1 MSKSEK
7 TLENTQEGSR
17 AGRFVTQIRGYKAFQ
32 PNPLPPVPPLAQD
45 EELAYLL
52 GQATHAV
59 GKLSGLSAI
68 IPDPDLF
75 VYLYVRKE
83 ALLSSQIEGTQCSLE
98 DVLNPEVEPLSD
110 SSRPQD
116 IEEVSNYVKAMNQG
130 LAKLESLP
138 VCTRLIKEIHAT
150 LLQGVR
156 GSGKTPG
163 EFRRSQN
170 WIGRPGATLMTAEFV
185 PPPPEDVDGLMSDL
199 EKFIHLTD
207 RMPPLIKVA
216 LIHAQFETI
225 HPFLDGNGRLG
236 RLLITYLLVLWKIL
250 DKPLLYISYYFK
262 AHRTEYYA
270 RLMDIRLRGDWESW
284 IKFFLRA
291 VHESAEMGTQ
301 SATEIYK
308 LMKADRSRVQA
319 ENVSPATLQVY
330 DHFCREPILSNSIL
344 VTRLK
349 SSKPTIQRAL
359 DYLQKLG
366 IIREVSGKQRHRRY
380 AYQAYLE
387 ILTRDTTTRIG

>member
-1 MSKSEK
+1 MTDSNKQ
-7 TLENTQEGSR
+7 LQVNR
-17 AGRFVTQIRGYKAFQ
+17 AGRFITQLKGYKAFQ
-32 PNPLPPVPPLAQD
+32 PTPLPPEPPLVQD
-45 EELAYLL
+45 EELTYLL
-52 GQATHAV
+52 GKATHAV

-75 VYLYVRKE
+75 VYLHVRKE

-98 DVLNPEVEPLSD
+98 DILNPDAEPISD
-110 SSRPQD
+110 TSKPQD
-116 IEEVSNYVKAMNQG
+116 IEEVSNYVKALNQG
-130 LAKLESLP
+130 LARVADLP
-138 VCTRLIKEIHAT
+138 VSTRLIKEIHLT
-150 LLQGVR
+150 LMQGVR

-185 PPPPEDVDGLMSDL
+185 PPPPEDVDQLMSKL
-199 EKFIHLTD
+199 EKFAHHAD

-216 LIHAQFETI
+216 LFHAQFETI

-236 RLLITYLLVLWKIL
+236 RLLITFLLVHWQVL
-250 DKPLLYISYYFK
+250 DRPLLYISYYFK

-270 RLMDIRLRGDWESW
+270 RLMDIRLRGDWEAW

-301 SATEIYK
+301 SATEIHQ
-308 LMKADRSRVQA
+308 LIITDRFRVQA
-319 ENVSPATLQVY
+319 KDVSPTTLKVY
-330 DHFCREPILSNSIL
+330 EQFCREPILTNPIL

-349 SSKPTIQRAL
+349 SSKPTVQRAL
-359 DYLQKLG
+359 EYLQKHG
-366 IIREVSGKQRHRRY
+366 IIREVSGKQRRRRY
-380 AYQAYLE
+380 AYQAYLD

>member
-1 MSKSEK
+1 MADADKK
-7 TLENTQEGSR
+7 APENR
-17 AGRFVTQIRGYKAFQ
+17 AGRFVTQIKGYKAFQ
-32 PNPLPPVPPLAQD
+32 PTPLPPEPQLTQD
-45 EELAYLL
+45 EELIYLL

-98 DVLNPEVEPLSD
+98 DILNADAEPLSD
-110 SSRPQD
+110 RSKLQD

-130 LAKLESLP
+130 LERLADLP
-138 VCTRLIKEIHAT
+138 VSARLIKEIHAI
-150 LLQGVR
+150 LMHGVR
-156 GSGKTPG
+156 GAGKTPG

-185 PPPPEDVDGLMSDL
+185 PPPPEEVDRLMSEL
-199 EKFIHLTD
+199 EKFIHHVD

-216 LIHAQFETI
+216 LIHAQFETV

-236 RLLITYLLVLWKIL
+236 RLLITFLLVHWQVL

-270 RLMDIRLRGDWESW
+270 RLIDIRLRGDWEAW

-301 SATEIYK
+301 SATEIHK
-308 LMKADRSRVQA
+308 LMTADRARVQA
-319 ENVSPATLQVY
+319 EDMSPTTVQVY
-330 DHFCREPILSNSIL
+330 DQFCREPILSNSIL
-344 VTRLK
+344 VTSLK
-349 SSKPTIQRAL
+349 SSKPTVQRAL
-359 DYLQKLG
+359 EYLQKLE
-366 IIREVSGKQRHRRY
+366 IIKEVSGKQRRRRY
-380 AYQAYLE
+380 AYQAYLD

>member
-1 MSKSEK
+1 MVQSNN
-7 TLENTQEGSR
+7 THQENR
-17 AGRFVTQIRGYKAFQ
+17 AGRFVTQLKGYRAFQ
-32 PNPLPPVPPLAQD
+32 PTPLPPEPPLTQD
-45 EELAYLL
+45 EELTYLL

-59 GKLSGLSAI
+59 GKLSGVAAI

-98 DVLNPEVEPLSD
+98 DILNPDAEFISD
-110 SSRPQD
+110 TSKPQD

-130 LAKLESLP
+130 LGRPADLP
-138 VCTRLIKEIHAT
+138 VSTRLIKEIHAT
-150 LLQGVR
+150 LMLGVR

-185 PPPPEDVDGLMSDL
+185 PPPPEDVDSLMSEL
-199 EKFIHLTD
+199 EKFIHHTN
-207 RMPPLIKVA
+207 RMPPLIKAA

-236 RLLITYLLVLWKIL
+236 RLLITFLLVHWQVLG
-250 DKPLLYISYYFK
+250 KPLLYISYYFK

-270 RLMDIRLRGDWESW
+270 RLMDIRLRGDWEAW

-291 VHESAEMGTQ
+291 VYESAEMGTQ
-301 SATEIYK
+301 SATEIHK
-308 LMKADRSRVQA
+308 LMTADRAKIQV
-319 ENVSPATLQVY
+319 ENVSPTTLQIY
-330 DHFCREPILSNSIL
+330 TQFCREPILTNSIL
-344 VTRLK
+344 VTRLE
-349 SSKPTIQRAL
+349 SSKPTVQRAL
-359 DYLQKLG
+359 EYLQKFG
-366 IIREVSGKQRHRRY
+366 IIMEVSGKQRRRRY
-380 AYQAYLE
+380 AYQAYLD

>member
-1 MSKSEK
+1 MADSNNKH
-7 TLENTQEGSR
+7 QEHR
-17 AGRFVTQIRGYKAFQ
+17 AGRFVTQIKGYRAFQ
-32 PNPLPPVPPLAQD
+32 PTPLPPEPPLTQD
-45 EELAYLL
+45 EELTYLL
-52 GQATHAV
+52 GQATHTV

-75 VYLYVRKE
+75 VYLFVRKE
-83 ALLSSQIEGTQCSLE
+83 ALLSSQIEGAQCSLE
-98 DVLNPEVEPLSD
+98 DILNPDAEFLSD
-110 SSRPQD
+110 ASKPQD

-130 LAKLESLP
+130 LGRLADLP
-138 VCTRLIKEIHAT
+138 VSTRLIKEIHAI
-150 LLQGVR
+150 LMLGVR

-185 PPPPEDVDGLMSDL
+185 PPPPEDVDSLMSEL
-199 EKFIHLTD
+199 EKFVHHTN
-207 RMPPLIKVA
+207 RMPPLIKAA

-236 RLLITYLLVLWKIL
+236 RLLITFLLVHWQVL

-270 RLMDIRLRGDWESW
+270 RLMDIRLRGDWEAW

-301 SATEIYK
+301 SATEIHK
-308 LMKADRSRVQA
+308 LITADRAKVQA
-319 ENVSPATLQVY
+319 ENVSPTTLQVY
-330 DHFCREPILSNSIL
+330 AQFCREPILTNPIL

-349 SSKPTIQRAL
+349 SSKPTVQRAL
-359 DYLQKLG
+359 QYLQKLG
-366 IIREVSGKQRHRRY
+366 IIKEVSGKQRRRRY
-380 AYQAYLE
+380 AYQAYLD

>member
-1 MSKSEK
+1 M
-7 TLENTQEGSR
+7 
-17 AGRFVTQIRGYKAFQ
+17 
-32 PNPLPPVPPLAQD
+32 
-45 EELAYLL
+45 
-52 GQATHAV
+52 
-59 GKLSGLSAI
+59 LSGLSAI

-75 VYLYVRKE
+75 VYLYIRKK

-98 DVLNPEVEPLSD
+98 DILSPD
-110 SSRPQD
+110 AEFISDASNPQD

-130 LAKLESLP
+130 LGRLADLP
-138 VCTRLIKEIHAT
+138 VSARLIKEIHAT
-150 LLQGVR
+150 LMFGVR

-185 PPPPEDVDGLMSDL
+185 PPPPEDVDRLMSEL
-199 EKFIHLTD
+199 EKFVHHAN
-207 RMPPLIKVA
+207 RMPPLIKAA

-236 RLLITYLLVLWKIL
+236 RLLITFLLVHWQVL

-270 RLMDIRLRGDWESW
+270 RLMDIRLRGDWENW

-291 VHESAEMGTQ
+291 VYESAEMGTQ
-301 SATEIYK
+301 SATEIHK
-308 LMKADRSRVQA
+308 LMTADRAKVRA
-319 ENVSPATLQVY
+319 EDVSPTTLQVY
-330 DHFCREPILSNSIL
+330 AQFCREPILTNSIL
-344 VTRLK
+344 VTRLD
-349 SSKPTIQRAL
+349 SSKPTVQRAL
-359 DYLQKLG
+359 EYLQKIG
-366 IIREVSGKQRHRRY
+366 IIKEVSGKQRRRRY
-380 AYQAYLE
+380 AYQAYLD